1 MEARSFLRSVVHVCL
16 CEAAVCSVLSSEAD
30 RMTLR
35 LCDSNLHFFTL
46 AWDKASGVELAT
58 PGMVCRSFERCWA
71 RSTRVERVLCAVYS
85 SIRAL
90 L

>member
-35 LCDSNLHFFTL
+35 LYDSNLHFL
-46 AWDKASGVELAT
+46 LRLRVGVRRQE
-58 PGMVCRSFERCWA
+58 
-71 RSTRVERVLCAVYS
+71 
-85 SIRAL
+85 
-90 L
+90 